1 MQAIQ
6 PTVTPL
12 RPVKNSPRV
21 APRPSNRHSSRPSS
35 SQRSHPH
42 QILAAEAGIKLAV
55 NIVLSVCA
63 TSALIQLLPH
73 YRAVQEKLQEIQ
85 AEVNLTEKRV
95 NQSRSDFN
103 RYFDPSLAKTVMQE
117 QSNRADPQQRP
128 VILQELDAPEAE
140 ESSPQP

>member
-21 APRPSNRHSSRPSS
+21 APSPSSPPSHRPSSRP
-35 SQRSHPH
+35 RSYPH
-42 QILAAEAGIKLAV
+42 QTLAAEAGVKLAI

-63 TSALIQLLPH
+63 TSAVIQLLPH

-103 RYFDPSLAKTVMQE
+103 RYFDPSLAKTLMQE
-117 QSNRADPQQRP
+117 QSNRVDPQQRP
-128 VILQELDAPEAE
+128 VILQESEAPEAE
-140 ESSPQP
+140 EQP

>member
-21 APRPSNRHSSRPSS
+21 APRRSSSR
-35 SQRSHPH
+35 QRSYPH
-42 QILAAEAGIKLAV
+42 QTLGAETGVKLAV

-63 TSALIQLLPH
+63 ASAFIQLWPH
-73 YRAVQEKLQEIQ
+73 YRAVQEKLHEIQ
-85 AEVNLTEKRV
+85 AEVNLTQGRV
-95 NQSRSDFN
+95 DRSRSEFN

-117 QSNRADPQQRP
+117 QSNQADPQQRP
-128 VILQELDAPEAE
+128 VILQEPEVLEADE
-140 ESSPQP
+140 ESTPQP

>member
-21 APRPSNRHSSRPSS
+21 ARPPSNLPSSRPSS
-35 SQRSHPH
+35 SKRSHPH
-42 QILAAEAGIKLAV
+42 QILAAEAGVKLAV

-117 QSNRADPQQRP
+117 QSNRVDPQQRP
-128 VILQELDAPEAE
+128 VILQELDAPETE
-140 ESSPQP
+140 EQP

>member
-21 APRPSNRHSSRPSS
+21 APRTSSRP
-35 SQRSHPH
+35 RSHPH
-42 QILAAEAGIKLAV
+42 QTLAAEAGLKLAV

-63 TSALIQLLPH
+63 TSALIQLWPH

-117 QSNRADPQQRP
+117 QSNRVDPQQRP

-140 ESSPQP
+140 EQP

>member
-1 MQAIQ
+1 MQAIK

-21 APRPSNRHSSRPSS
+21 APRTSSRP
-35 SQRSHPH
+35 RSYPH
-42 QILAAEAGIKLAV
+42 QTLAAEAGVKLAV
-55 NIVLSVCA
+55 NMVLSVCA
-63 TSALIQLLPH
+63 TSALIQLWPH

-85 AEVNLTEKRV
+85 AEVNITEKRV

-117 QSNRADPQQRP
+117 QSNRVDPQQQS
-128 VILQELDAPEAE
+128 VILQESEAPDAE
-140 ESSPQP
+140 EPTQQP

>member
-1 MQAIQ
+1 MQAIK

-21 APRPSNRHSSRPSS
+21 AAGTSSRP
-35 SQRSHPH
+35 RSYPH
-42 QILAAEAGIKLAV
+42 QTLAAEAGVKLAV
-55 NIVLSVCA
+55 NMVLSVCA
-63 TSALIQLLPH
+63 TSALIQLWPH

-85 AEVNLTEKRV
+85 AEVNITEKRV

-117 QSNRADPQQRP
+117 QSNRVDPQQQP
-128 VILQELDAPEAE
+128 VILQESEAPDAE
-140 ESSPQP
+140 EPTQQP

>member
-21 APRPSNRHSSRPSS
+21 APGSSSR
-35 SQRSHPH
+35 QRSYPH
-42 QILAAEAGIKLAV
+42 KTLGAETGVKLAV

-63 TSALIQLLPH
+63 TSALIQLWPH
-73 YRAVQEKLQEIQ
+73 YRAVQEKLHEIQ
-85 AEVNLTEKRV
+85 AEVNLTQGRV
-95 NQSRSDFN
+95 NQSRANFN

-117 QSNRADPQQRP
+117 QSNRSDPQQRP
-128 VILQELDAPEAE
+128 VILQEPEVPDAE
-140 ESSPQP
+140 ESTPQP

>member
-21 APRPSNRHSSRPSS
+21 APRTSSRP
-35 SQRSHPH
+35 RSYPH
-42 QILAAEAGIKLAV
+42 QTLAAEAGVKLVV

-85 AEVNLTEKRV
+85 AEVNLTQKRV

-117 QSNRADPQQRP
+117 QSNRVDPQQRP
-128 VILQELDAPEAE
+128 VILQELDGPETE

>member
-21 APRPSNRHSSRPSS
+21 ASGTSSRPCSY
-35 SQRSHPH
+35 PH
-42 QILAAEAGIKLAV
+42 QTLAAEAGVKLAV

-85 AEVNLTEKRV
+85 AEVNLTQKRV

-117 QSNRADPQQRP
+117 QSNRVDPQQRP

>member
-21 APRPSNRHSSRPSS
+21 APRPSS

-117 QSNRADPQQRP
+117 QSNRVDPQQHP

>member
-6 PTVTPL
+6 PTVTPVTPL
-12 RPVKNSPRV
+12 RTVKNSPRV
-21 APRPSNRHSSRPSS
+21 AYSTSSRS
-35 SQRSHPH
+35 RSYPH
-42 QILAAEAGIKLAV
+42 QTLAAEAGVKLAV

-63 TSALIQLLPH
+63 TSALIQLWPH

-85 AEVNLTEKRV
+85 AEVNLTQKRV

-103 RYFDPSLAKTVMQE
+103 RYFDPSQAKTVMQE
-117 QSNRADPQQRP
+117 QSNRVDPQQRA

-140 ESSPQP
+140 EQP

>member
-21 APRPSNRHSSRPSS
+21 TPRRSSSR
-35 SQRSHPH
+35 QRSYPH
-42 QILAAEAGIKLAV
+42 QTLAAETGVKFAV

-63 TSALIQLLPH
+63 TSALIQLWPH
-73 YRAVQEKLQEIQ
+73 YRAVQEKLHEIQ
-85 AEVNLTEKRV
+85 AEVNLTQGRV
-95 NQSRSDFN
+95 NQSRSNFN

-117 QSNRADPQQRP
+117 QSNRSDPQQRP
-128 VILQELDAPEAE
+128 VILQEPEVPEAE
-140 ESSPQP
+140 EPTPQP